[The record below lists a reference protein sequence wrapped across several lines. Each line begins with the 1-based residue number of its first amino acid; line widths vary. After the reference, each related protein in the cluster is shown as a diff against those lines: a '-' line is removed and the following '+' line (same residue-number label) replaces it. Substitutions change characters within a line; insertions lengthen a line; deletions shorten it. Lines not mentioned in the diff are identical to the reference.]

1 MTFSIRCENINKLYK
16 LKPQTSHVL
25 AICKK
30 INAVKKHLKSARL
43 TLAVAE
49 DSNEILKKTQLSKAP
64 PGYFWAL
71 KNINLEIQQGDRV
84 ALIGRNGS
92 GKSTLLKIFSRIT
105 APTSG
110 LLQFK
115 GRLISLLEIGAGFH
129 NELTGRENI
138 FLNGSIMGMSIK
150 EIKRCYENIVE
161 FSELEKFIDTPV
173 KHYSSGMYIRLAF
186 SIAAHLES
194 EILII
199 DEVLAVG
206 DAAFQKKCLNKMLEI
221 SKQHGRTLLL
231 VSHDM
236 NVIHQICDKAIEMV
250 NGEIIHQDRSNKIVF
265 PAPIEEATKNYL
277 ASIAA

>member
-16 LKPQTSHVL
+16 LRSQASPVSAVRKR
-25 AICKK
+25 
-30 INAVKKHLKSARL
+30 INVIKQQLRFSQSPIVFL
-43 TLAVAE
+43 E
-49 DSNEILKKTQLSKAP
+49 DSNKILAKTQLSEAP
-64 PGYFWAL
+64 EGYFWAL
-71 KNINLEIQQGDRV
+71 KNINLEIQQGERV
-84 ALIGRNGS
+84 ALMGRNGS

-105 APTSG
+105 ASTSG
-110 LLQFK
+110 FLQFK

-150 EIKRCYENIVE
+150 QIKRCYQAIVE

-173 KHYSSGMYIRLAF
+173 KHYSSGMYVRLAF

-199 DEVLAVG
+199 DEVFSVG

-221 SKQHGRTLLL
+221 SKQQGRTLLL

-236 NVIHQICDKAIEMV
+236 SILHQICDKAIEMA
-250 NGEIIHQDRSNKIVF
+250 NGEVIHQDSNYRSIF
-265 PAPIEEATKNYL
+265 PRPIQEVSENYL
-277 ASIAA
+277 SSIAV